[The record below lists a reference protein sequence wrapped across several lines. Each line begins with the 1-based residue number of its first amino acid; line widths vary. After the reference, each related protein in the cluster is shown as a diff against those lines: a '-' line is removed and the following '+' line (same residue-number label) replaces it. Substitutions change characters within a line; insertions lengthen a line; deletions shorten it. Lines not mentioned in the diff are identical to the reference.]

1 MKNSTY
7 RRRRKTVSTWKKSVA
22 RDGLRVGVQERPP
35 GLPGP
40 PECRVDAR
48 VLEDLPHH

>member
-7 RRRRKTVSTWKKSVA
+7 RRRRKTVWTWKKSVA
-22 RDGLRVGVQERPP
+22 RMVFAWAFRNARQVCRD
-35 GLPGP
+35 
-40 PECRVDAR
+40 CRVDAR